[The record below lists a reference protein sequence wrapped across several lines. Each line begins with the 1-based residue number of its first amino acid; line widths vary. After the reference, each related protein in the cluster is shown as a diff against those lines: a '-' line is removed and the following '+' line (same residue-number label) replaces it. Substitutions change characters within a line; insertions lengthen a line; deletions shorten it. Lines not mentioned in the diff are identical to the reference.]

1 MYNKLFTKI
10 LDSSIWLQS
19 DQTVRVWITL
29 LAAMDEDGFTPF
41 ATVANLANRAHVS
54 LEATRAAVAY
64 LEGPDECSG
73 NPANDGR
80 RIERVDGGW
89 LVLNAAAHREMV
101 TRSEIKRRQ
110 RERAQASR
118 DRKRH
123 SEPVTDALQ
132 IEPCHSCHS
141 KTAMCHSKTGVC
153 HRKTGTCHSKTAI
166 CHASVTESEA
176 VAVSEAEAVATA
188 ERSVLARSS
197 DHAETGGS
205 PTGDRKYEEAFRTFW
220 TVYPRK
226 TAKAVAAK
234 AYAALRPSADLQ
246 AVILA
251 AVRQQ
256 AASHDW
262 QKDGGRFVPHA
273 ATWLR
278 GRRWEDVPVGM
289 VPASTV
295 SADPSA
301 SVESAE
307 DREHRLLQE
316 RTQVYIAEQKRLEA
330 ETKAWR
336 ESPDY
341 VPLRELFRRQREAQG
356 LPPLAFLDEA
366 KP

>member
-1 MYNKLFTKI
+1 MYTKLFGKI
-10 LDSSIWLQS
+10 LSSSVWTYDHATRI
-19 DQTVRVWITL
+19 VWITL
-29 LAAMDEDGFTPF
+29 LAAMDEDGFAHY
-41 ATVANLANRAHVS
+41 ATIKS
-54 LEATRAAVAY
+54 LAAVAQVSMDEAAAAVAI
-64 LEGPDECSG
+64 LERPDPDSSNTAHE
-73 NPANDGR
+73 GR
-80 RIERVDGGW
+80 RIEKAPGGW
-89 LVLNAAAHREMV
+89 LVLNAAHYRQLQRRTDSRAAHAERM
-101 TRSEIKRRQ
+101 RRY
-110 RERAQASR
+110 RARKAEEQA
-118 DRKRH
+118 
-123 SEPVTDALQ
+123 EPAESD
-132 IEPCHSCHS
+132 
-141 KTAMCHSKTGVC
+141 
-153 HRKTGTCHSKTAI
+153 
-166 CHASVTESEA
+166 ASVTPVTLPRDGRVMVVTAHTYADVDTDTEA
-176 VAVSEAEAVATA
+176 NTP
-188 ERSVLARSS
+188 ERSVPARSS
-197 DHAETGGS
+197 DHVETGGS
-205 PTGDRKYEEAFRTFW
+205 PTGDRKYEQAFRTFW
-220 TVYPRK
+220 AVYPRK

-246 AVILA
+246 ATILA

-295 SADPSA
+295 SANPSTT
-301 SVESAE
+301 VESAE

>member
-1 MYNKLFTKI
+1 MYTKLFGKI
-10 LDSSIWLQS
+10 LTSSVWTYDHATRI
-19 DQTVRVWITL
+19 VWITL
-29 LAAMDEDGFTPF
+29 LAAMDEDGFAHY
-41 ATVANLANRAHVS
+41 ATIKS
-54 LEATRAAVAY
+54 LAAVAQVSMDEATAAVAI
-64 LEGPDECSG
+64 LERPDPDSSNTAHE
-73 NPANDGR
+73 GR
-80 RIERVDGGW
+80 RIEKAPGGW
-89 LVLNAAAHREMV
+89 LVLNAAHYRQLQRRTDSRAAHAERM
-101 TRSEIKRRQ
+101 RRY
-110 RERAQASR
+110 RARKAEEQAEPAES
-118 DRKRH
+118 DA
-123 SEPVTDALQ
+123 SVMPVTLPRDGRVMVVTAHTDADVD
-132 IEPCHSCHS
+132 
-141 KTAMCHSKTGVC
+141 TD
-153 HRKTGTCHSKTAI
+153 
-166 CHASVTESEA
+166 TEA
-176 VAVSEAEAVATA
+176 NTA

-220 TVYPRK
+220 AVYPRK
-226 TAKAVAAK
+226 TAKATAAK

-289 VPASTV
+289 VPAST
-295 SADPSA
+295 ANAGPSA
-301 SVESAE
+301 PVESAE

-316 RTQVYIAEQKRLEA
+316 RPQVYIAEQKRLEA

-356 LPPLAFLDEA
+356 LPPLAFLEQA